1 MLVIPPLHANF
12 SQSRGLI
19 CLPWFFAEEVG
30 CVSVEGGDVDPH
42 AARLRVEGGQEG
54 RSVGLREVSVLECR

>member
-1 MLVIPPLHANF
+1 MF
-12 SQSRGLI
+12 
-19 CLPWFFAEEVG
+19 
-30 CVSVEGGDVDPH
+30 VEGGDVDPH